1 MKIREKMKVVVTRKI
16 PRLGIDMLENA
27 GFEVV
32 GNESERLLTKQQ
44 LKDFVKGA
52 DGVLCLILDKIDE
65 EIMETAGKQLKIIAN
80 FGVGFDNIDL
90 EAAKKRNISVANTPS
105 DLSSRSVAEFT
116 VGLIFDLLKRITE
129 ADEFARKGNFGGW
142 KPEIF
147 LGQNLEGKSL
157 GIIGL
162 GRIGCL
168 VAKMAHA
175 FGLRVIY
182 NKRNR
187 DFELEKEYQLEYM
200 SLENLLRE
208 ADIVSL
214 HVPLTS
220 ETHHLIGEKEILLMK
235 DSAFL
240 INTSRGGVVDEAAL
254 VEALKKGKLAGVAI
268 DTHEYEPEVNPE
280 LCGMPNVILTPH
292 IASSVKEVRDDMAR
306 MAAVNIIEALNDKMP
321 PNLVNK

>member
-1 MKIREKMKVVVTRKI
+1 MIREKMKVVVTRKI

-32 GNESERLLTKQQ
+32 GNESERLLSKEQM
-44 LKDFVKGA
+44 KDFVKGA
-52 DGVLCLILDKIDE
+52 EAILCLILDKIDD
-65 EIMETAGKQLKIIAN
+65 EIMEAAGKQLKIISN
-80 FGVGFDNIDL
+80 YGVGFDNIDID
-90 EAAKKRNISVANTPS
+90 AAKKRNILVANTPS

-116 VGLIFDLLKRITE
+116 IGLIFDLLKRITE
-129 ADEFARKGNFGGW
+129 GDEFARKGNFGGW

-147 LGQNLEGKSL
+147 LGQNLEGKTL

-168 VAKMAHA
+168 VAQMAHA

-182 NKRNR
+182 TKRTR
-187 DFELEKEYQLEYM
+187 DCEMEKKYKLEYM

-208 ADIVSL
+208 SDIVSL
-214 HVPLTS
+214 HVPLTK
-220 ETHHLIGEKEILLMK
+220 ETYHLLGDKEILLMK
-235 DSAFL
+235 DTAYL
-240 INTSRGGVVDEAAL
+240 INTSRGGIVDEAAL
-254 VEALKKGKLAGVAI
+254 VEALKRGKLAGAGI

-280 LCGMPNVILTPH
+280 LCGMPNVVLTPH

-306 MAAVNIIEALNDKMP
+306 MAAQNVIEALNGRTP
-321 PNLVNK
+321 PNLVGA

>member
-1 MKIREKMKVVVTRKI
+1 MKVVVTRKI

-32 GNESERLLTKQQ
+32 GNDSERLLNNQQ
-44 LKDFVKGA
+44 MKNFVKGA
-52 DGVLCLILDKIDE
+52 DAILCLLLDKIDG
-65 EIMETAGKQLKIIAN
+65 EIMDVTGPQLKIISN
-80 FGVGFDNIDL
+80 YGVGFDNIDM
-90 EAAKKRNISVANTPS
+90 EAAKKRNILVANTPS
-105 DLSSRSVAEFT
+105 DLSGEAVAEFT
-116 VGLIFDLLKRITE
+116 IGLIFDLLKRITE
-129 ADEFARKGNFGGW
+129 GDEFARKGNFGGW

-147 LGQNLEGKSL
+147 LGQNLEGKTL

-168 VAKMAHA
+168 VAQMAHA

-182 NKRNR
+182 TKRAR
-187 DFELEKEYQLEYM
+187 DCEMEKKYKLEYM

-214 HVPLTS
+214 HVPLTK
-220 ETHHLIGEKEILLMK
+220 ETHHLINEEKILLMK

-240 INTSRGGVVDEAAL
+240 VNTSRGGIVDEAAL
-254 VEALKKGKLAGVAI
+254 VEALKKGKLAGAAI

-292 IASSVKEVRDDMAR
+292 TASSVKEVRDDMAR
-306 MAAVNIIEALNDKMP
+306 MAAVNIIEALNNKKP
-321 PNLVNK
+321 PNLVSF